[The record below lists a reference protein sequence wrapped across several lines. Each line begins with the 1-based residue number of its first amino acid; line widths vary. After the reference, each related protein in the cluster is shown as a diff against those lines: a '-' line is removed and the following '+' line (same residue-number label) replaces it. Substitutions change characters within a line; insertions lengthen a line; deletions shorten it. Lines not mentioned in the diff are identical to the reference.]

1 LDLDGFRLGVA
12 STHPHIRRKSM
23 RYLFPTNTSFNCSYQ
38 DVAPSMK
45 DLTGGMGQAAVKPAP
60 ESVDTLPNLAALALG
75 SKALRG
81 FRESR
86 ERNAGFSFVKDVDG
100 TRTFV

>member
-1 LDLDGFRLGVA
+1 VLFVPYQYIFFLVPIKMLP
-12 STHPHIRRKSM
+12 ST
-23 RYLFPTNTSFNCSYQ
+23 
-38 DVAPSMK
+38 K

-60 ESVDTLPNLAALALG
+60 ESVDTLPNVAALALG